1 MIVSSL
7 HPSFE
12 NRPFG
17 RQMGGP
23 FQVKYVSKVF
33 EKRLKML
40 FLLEQFLQKNSAKV
54 SFKIGGRCAVYLL
67 EMLFGVGPGAF
78 DLVGVGNNHLPCLIV
93 DVALSEGSLVAD
105 AEVAVTSAVQPRV
118 GCPAV
123 CKYS

>member
-1 MIVSSL
+1 
-7 HPSFE
+7 
-12 NRPFG
+12 
-17 RQMGGP
+17 MGGP

-40 FLLEQFLQKNSAKV
+40 FLLTIPPKNSAKV